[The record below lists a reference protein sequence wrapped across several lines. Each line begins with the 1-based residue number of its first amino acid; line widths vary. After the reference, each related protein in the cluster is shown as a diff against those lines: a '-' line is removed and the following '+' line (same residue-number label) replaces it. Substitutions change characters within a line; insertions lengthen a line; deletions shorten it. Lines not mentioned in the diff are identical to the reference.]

1 MSPLRQRMIDAMVLR
16 GFAAR
21 TQQSYVE
28 AIYRMAKHYRRD
40 PCEYSAQDVQA
51 YLLHMVQ
58 ERHLSYSTMN
68 QAACAASFLYAGV
81 LGRKRED
88 FQIPMAKVPPKLP
101 QILTREEIARLLAHC
116 TAMQRMLLQT
126 IYAAGLRIS
135 EACTLRVCDIE
146 SAPDRMCIR
155 VNGGKGGK
163 DRFTLL
169 SATLLS
175 ELRAHARAHGL
186 SRHEPRAWLFRNQAG
201 DEPLNICTAQ
211 KNYQHACQRARI
223 TKSGGPHTLRH
234 DFATHLLEG
243 GVDLH
248 SIQKLLGHG
257 HLSTT
262 SRYLHLISP
271 QFHPPKGVD
280 PLDLLAGLPKL

>member
-1 MSPLRQRMIDAMVLR
+1 VLR

-135 EACTLRVCDIE
+135 EACTLRRGSKAGNTFSLKSKPPTNQGVGCGHQPIGDT
-146 SAPDRMCIR
+146 APFPVKR
-155 VNGGKGGK
+155 V
-163 DRFTLL
+163 
-169 SATLLS
+169 
-175 ELRAHARAHGL
+175 
-186 SRHEPRAWLFRNQAG
+186 P
-201 DEPLNICTAQ
+201 DE
-211 KNYQHACQRARI
+211 
-223 TKSGGPHTLRH
+223 
-234 DFATHLLEG
+234 
-243 GVDLH
+243 
-248 SIQKLLGHG
+248 
-257 HLSTT
+257 
-262 SRYLHLISP
+262 
-271 QFHPPKGVD
+271 
-280 PLDLLAGLPKL
+280 